1 MIVRTPNTQ
10 PLMLSSRLE
19 AFRIGLPLLAISA
32 SIALGQTGSEIR
44 GTVTANENQNPVI
57 GARVSVAAPER
68 VVLSDQRGMYVLRNL
83 PAGTYRVI
91 TTAIGRKPDTS
102 SVAVA
107 AGRPTTLEISLKEG
121 SLLLSSMIVSATR
134 TPMEASKVAST
145 VNVLSHE
152 QIQQSPARETQD
164 MLREIPAVE
173 LPRTSSLV
181 GGTAQIVSI
190 RGVDEGRTG
199 VLFDGIPINDAWGEW
214 IDWGRVPKS
223 MLDRVEVVEGGT
235 SSLYGNGAMGGMIS
249 FFSRPMA
256 PGAMDLQVDGG
267 SRDARHASVAA
278 GIPLIGA
285 LTASVNGDYQEKGG
299 YRIIRDSSVIDP
311 SSTIKYQ
318 PAGPADVVSNV
329 IQRNSYLRLNYDPS
343 SNWSAFV
350 TGHLFGDSRGT
361 GTPLSFANRDQ
372 RNVDFGLNYN
382 ALLGGSLGVRAWDGR
397 QIESQRST
405 TMRTVAGVARAAEDS
420 SLTAQI
426 PSHDWGA
433 SAQWTRN
440 NSWHLQSLSVG
451 ADFRH
456 YQGDYNEVD
465 FSTTG
470 CPTNPTCGSIA
481 QHVSSGGDQSLSGA
495 FVQAIMA
502 PVTNLSVE
510 ASARVDQWNNNN
522 GHSFT
527 TNAAN
532 VRSDASYADKSA
544 GAFSPRLGARYQ
556 LHSPF
561 SLQGAVYRAFRAPNL
576 AELYRKQVSST
587 SITIPNPSLSA
598 ETALGREA
606 GFDWQPLEWIQAKGT
621 WYVAEYNNFNVPTN
635 LTTTSVPPRPV
646 ECGTIATCR
655 TRLNVNKSRSQGGEA
670 YLAIRPIQPLFVSA
684 SANYDDARQMSGL
697 PANTPDDHKPHI
709 NRVPSP
715 KQTIRATWTSP
726 MLGSLT
732 AMWRHEGRT
741 TTLQGVGLDPFS
753 VIDAN
758 VQREITTGLRAFLS
772 VENIGDVKY
781 QVNLAGAGTTASPF
795 VVTQGLPRTVRL
807 GVEAYRF

>member
-1 MIVRTPNTQ
+1 
-10 PLMLSSRLE
+10 MLPSRLR
-19 AFRIGLPLLAISA
+19 APLSALSMLVISA
-32 SIALGQTGSEIR
+32 NAVSAQTGSDIR
-44 GTVTANENQNPVI
+44 GTVTASENHNPVI
-57 GARVSVAAPER
+57 GARISIVAPER
-68 VVLSDQRGMYVLRNL
+68 VAISDQRGTYVLRNI

-107 AGRPTTLEISLKEG
+107 GGRATTLEISLKEG

-145 VNVLSHE
+145 VNVLSPE
-152 QIQQSPARETQD
+152 QIQQSPAREAQD

-199 VLFDGIPINDAWGEW
+199 VVFDGIPVNDAWGEW

-256 PGAMDLQVDGG
+256 PGSIDLGVDGG
-267 SRDARHASVAA
+267 SRDARHAYVAA
-278 GIPLIGA
+278 GVPLIGA
-285 LTASVNGDYQEKGG
+285 LTANINGDYQEKGG
-299 YRIIRDSSVIDP
+299 YRLIGDSSVIDP
-311 SSTIKYQ
+311 SSAVKYQ
-318 PAGPADVVSNV
+318 PAGPADIVSNV
-329 IQRNSYLRLNYDPS
+329 IQRNSYVRLNYDPS
-343 SNWSAFV
+343 SNWSAFL
-350 TGHLFGDSRGT
+350 TGHLFGDSRGL
-361 GTPLSFANRDQ
+361 GTPLTFANRDQ
-372 RNVDFGLNYN
+372 RDVDLGFNLNS
-382 ALLGGSLGVRAWDGR
+382 LLGGMLGIRAWDGR
-397 QIESQRST
+397 QLESQRSAG
-405 TMRTVAGVARAAEDS
+405 MRTVAGVARATEDS
-420 SLTAQI
+420 SLTAII
-426 PSHDWGA
+426 PSHDWGG
-433 SAQWTRN
+433 SAQWTRSN
-440 NSWHLQSLSVG
+440 AWHLQSFSVG

-470 CPTNPTCGSIA
+470 CPTNPACGSIT
-481 QHVSSGGDQSLSGA
+481 QRVSSGGDQSLSGA
-495 FVQAIMA
+495 FVQAIVA
-502 PVTNLSVE
+502 PITNLSVE
-510 ASARVDQWNNNN
+510 ASARVDQWDNNN

-527 TNAAN
+527 TTAAN
-532 VRSDASYADKSA
+532 VRSDATYADKSA

-556 LHSPF
+556 VHSTFALH
-561 SLQGAVYRAFRAPNL
+561 GAVYKAFRAPNL
-576 AELYRKQVSST
+576 AELYRKQVSSS
-587 SITIPNPSLSA
+587 SITIPNPSLAA

-606 GFDWQPLEWIQAKGT
+606 GFDWQPFDWVQAKGT
-621 WYVAEYNNFNVPTN
+621 WYVADYNNFNVPTN
-635 LTTTSVPPRPV
+635 LTATSVPPKPA
-646 ECGTIATCR
+646 ECGTVATCR

-670 YLAIRPIQPLFVSA
+670 YLALRPLPQLFVSA
-684 SANYDDARQMSGL
+684 SANYDDARQESGL
-697 PANTPDDHKPHI
+697 PLNTPDDHKPHI

-715 KQTIRATWTSP
+715 KQTIRATWTSE

-741 TTLQGVGLDPFS
+741 TTLQGVGLDPFT
-753 VIDAN
+753 VVDAN
-758 VQREITTGLRAFLS
+758 VQREITTGLRAFVS

-781 QVNLAGAGTTASPF
+781 QVNLAGAGTAASPF
-795 VVTQGLPRTVRL
+795 VVTQGLPRTVRV